1 MCEISLLGKVVCMCY
16 LSALSVMD
24 IKTRRLSGWILWLGA
39 VLALAYRVVWRGQPM
54 ILWLSGAVVGLL
66 FLAIG
71 KVTGEALGYGDGV
84 LIGILGIYLGIW
96 DLLGLLATTF
106 FLTALFAAAVLVI
119 SKFKRKSAFPF
130 VPFLGAAYVI
140 VLAAGGAG

>member
-1 MCEISLLGKVVCMCY
+1 
-16 LSALSVMD
+16 
-24 IKTRRLSGWILWLGA
+24 
-39 VLALAYRVVWRGQPM
+39 M

>member
-1 MCEISLLGKVVCMCY
+1 
-16 LSALSVMD
+16 
-24 IKTRRLSGWILWLGA
+24 
-39 VLALAYRVVWRGQPM
+39 M

-130 VPFLGAAYVI
+130 VPFLGGI
-140 VLAAGGAG
+140 CNRAGGRRRGMRMD